1 MPDPATTT
9 LNLAME
15 QENISFNTTVSKEA
29 DFQVKCKACVL
40 HSDEDVHIAFD
51 TPANTGSFFLKA
63 DEMLTIG
70 PPCEFTK
77 ISALG
82 NSTTGT
88 LYIIGRR

>member
-1 MPDPATTT
+1 MPDPAT
-9 LNLAME
+9 NYDNPAME
-15 QENISFNTTVSKEA
+15 SENIAFNTTNPSEA
-29 DFQVKCKACVL
+29 DFQTKCKACVL

-51 TPANTGSFFLKA
+51 APANTGSFFLKA
-63 DEMLTIG
+63 DVMIAIG